1 MILRLLSAPFA
12 LQADSST
19 ANVQIQIRKAFIFT
33 SHIFTS
39 QFYVQSRAAEELR
52 VSLTPGRR

>member
-1 MILRLLSAPFA
+1 LLSAALA
-12 LQADSST
+12 LQIDSST